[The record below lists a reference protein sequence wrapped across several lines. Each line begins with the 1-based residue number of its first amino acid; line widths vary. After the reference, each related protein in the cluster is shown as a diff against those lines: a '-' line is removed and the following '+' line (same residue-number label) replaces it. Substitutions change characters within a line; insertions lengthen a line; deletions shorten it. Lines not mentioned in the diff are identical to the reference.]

1 MVDEQWQPQVGET
14 VVREAHSFGH
24 RPVIRAVVVQAV
36 TATTATIDGV
46 RYSSR
51 GALPDEMLGPPVGS
65 WSRRW
70 RILRATPELLAKAA
84 ESSARADAARLAD
97 RIADECR
104 KHRFTL
110 DQLRAAAQ
118 ALGLDDAR

>member
-1 MVDEQWQPQVGET
+1 MVDEQWRPKVGET
-14 VVREAHSFGH
+14 VVREAHSFGN
-24 RPVIRAVVVQAV
+24 RTVFRAVVVQAV
-36 TATTATIDGV
+36 TTTTATIDGV

-84 ESSARADAARLAD
+84 AD

-110 DQLRAAAQ
+110 DQLRAAAR
-118 ALGLDDAR
+118 ALGLEDAR